1 MIIEPLDSPQKL
13 ANYVTDNAQLQAFFA
28 QYATLKNTE
37 EKKQFEKDF
46 WEKVSLLS
54 KDEQTEI
61 RQAHRQGL
69 QRLIDRTGSV
79 IHFLKEELTA
89 LPI

>member
-1 MIIEPLDSPQKL
+1 MTIKPLDSPQKL

-28 QYATLKNTE
+28 QYVTLKSTE
-37 EKKQFEKDF
+37 EKNQFEKDF
-46 WEKVSLLS
+46 WGKVSLLS
-54 KDEQTEI
+54 KNEQIEI
-61 RQAHRQGL
+61 RQAHRQSL

-89 LPI
+89 LPV

>member
-13 ANYVTDNAQLQAFFA
+13 ANYVTDNAQLKAFFA
-28 QYATLKNTE
+28 QYVTLKNTE
-37 EKKQFEKDF
+37 EKKQFEKEF
-46 WEKVSLLS
+46 WEKVSTLP
-54 KDEQTEI
+54 KNEQTEI
-61 RQAHRQGL
+61 RQAHRQSL

-89 LPI
+89 LPV